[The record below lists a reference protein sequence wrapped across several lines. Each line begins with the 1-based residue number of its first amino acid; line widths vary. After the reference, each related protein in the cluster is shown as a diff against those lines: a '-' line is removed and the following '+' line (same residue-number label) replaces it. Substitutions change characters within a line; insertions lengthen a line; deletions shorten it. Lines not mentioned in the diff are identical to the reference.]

1 MADEPSAQEAVIGE
15 LALLVRPLAV
25 LRTPKGT
32 GALVRDLGWD
42 FPAGDPF
49 PGVPASIGQGLS
61 SVATAHTGFRNATD
75 DMQRFTKAADLLA
88 AVRALL
94 ATLPNLGSQLKS
106 ALPASYQQFID
117 NSGIDTLLFRRLVDR
132 LVMSYVNGRSR
143 AAHDTAVLL
152 GLFEEEA
159 QQKDTQHFRREATV
173 DKVHW
178 ERLPKLF
185 SEPLQVADDLYGWNS
200 SFDGELFLEHLSRA
214 LAAVGLETVVRPQAE
229 KVADVLRR
237 PLDDRDEHRVQIVA
251 TRSGGSFGQAGLAL
265 SPVPG
270 DSTLDPGI
278 AILPGVSGAA
288 TGTVKLTDTV
298 SVKFTVTLG
307 TSGGAVVVIRP
318 PRRVSVAVNL
328 LSTATENVEGE
339 LGVVITRAKPQRKET
354 VIVGSP
360 KASRL
365 SMRELSVGIS
375 AGVEGQKKELSF
387 LFSVKD
393 LALVVAPGDG
403 DGFLAKVLPPDG
415 VRAASDMGIAISSVS
430 GLHFTGSGG
439 FEITLPV
446 KTSLAGVVLIEAVHL
461 GLHISGT
468 AITAVVAVTGRV
480 KLGPVAASVERV
492 GIGGDYAASP
502 GGGNL
507 GAASTS
513 SRFAPPKGVGMSVGT
528 GPLGGGGYL
537 YFDPAEEQYAGA
549 LQLDV
554 KALSVKA
561 VGLLTTRMPDG
572 SKGFSLLLIITAEF
586 QPIQLSFGF
595 TLIGVGGLVGIN
607 RSVNLEAMRK
617 ALKDG
622 SLDSVKFPKNVV
634 AGAPRI
640 ISDLRAIFPVTPDQH
655 VFGPMVVIG
664 WGTPTLIRLELGLLL
679 ELPSPLRLYILGK
692 LAAVLPKPEKA
703 DVVLQIDVLGLID
716 FDRGEA
722 SVDGTLVHSRIV
734 QFPIT
739 GEFAG
744 RANLGQKPAF
754 AISVGGFNP
763 RSERPPG
770 FPDLA
775 PLKLDFSQGDNPRI
789 TLQAYFALT
798 PNTVQLGARAQ
809 LHAERDFGS
818 VVGKFTLDAYAGFD
832 ALLRLPALEF
842 VVDLGGGFTLK
853 RNGADFCNV
862 KLELVLTGPR
872 PVHALGSATFEVL
885 GLKRSIP
892 VDISIG
898 PSAPPPLPEPVD
910 PAPLVLEQLKDPRNW
925 TAILPGDDR
934 MLVTLRQREAS
945 DTGVVVH
952 PLGGVA
958 VKQRVVPL
966 GMQIDLFGHAPIA
979 DGALRSYVVEVKDSK
994 TGAALGSNGVRDMF
1008 APAEFLEMS
1017 DDERLSRP
1025 SFESMEAGRKLDAPA
1040 GAEGSSRAR
1049 TSGYKTVIVAPQQP
1063 RAPQPGTYTP
1073 DAGVVLKLAHGGAAG
1088 RAEPRANGEPAFR
1101 GEMGSLRVA
1110 EPAYVIAGRSDM
1122 SVSALEPTTYAEA
1135 EAARRQAAAKS
1146 VTGRADTQVVGA
1158 HEVPA

>member
-251 TRSGGSFGQAGLAL
+251 TR
-265 SPVPG
+265 
-270 DSTLDPGI
+270 
-278 AILPGVSGAA
+278 
-288 TGTVKLTDTV
+288 
-298 SVKFTVTLG
+298 
-307 TSGGAVVVIRP
+307 SGGAVVVIRP

-640 ISDLRAIFPVTPDQH
+640 ISDLQAIFPVTPDQH

-775 PLKLDFSQGDNPRI
+775 PLKLDFSQGDHPRI
-789 TLQAYFALT
+789 TIQAYFALT

-910 PAPLVLEQLKDPRNW
+910 PAPLVL
-925 TAILPGDDR
+925 
-934 MLVTLRQREAS
+934 
-945 DTGVVVH
+945 
-952 PLGGVA
+952 
-958 VKQRVVPL
+958 
-966 GMQIDLFGHAPIA
+966 
-979 DGALRSYVVEVKDSK
+979 
-994 TGAALGSNGVRDMF
+994 
-1008 APAEFLEMS
+1008 
-1017 DDERLSRP
+1017 
-1025 SFESMEAGRKLDAPA
+1025 
-1040 GAEGSSRAR
+1040 
-1049 TSGYKTVIVAPQQP
+1049 
-1063 RAPQPGTYTP
+1063 
-1073 DAGVVLKLAHGGAAG
+1073 
-1088 RAEPRANGEPAFR
+1088 
-1101 GEMGSLRVA
+1101 
-1110 EPAYVIAGRSDM
+1110 
-1122 SVSALEPTTYAEA
+1122 
-1135 EAARRQAAAKS
+1135 
-1146 VTGRADTQVVGA
+1146 
-1158 HEVPA
+1158 